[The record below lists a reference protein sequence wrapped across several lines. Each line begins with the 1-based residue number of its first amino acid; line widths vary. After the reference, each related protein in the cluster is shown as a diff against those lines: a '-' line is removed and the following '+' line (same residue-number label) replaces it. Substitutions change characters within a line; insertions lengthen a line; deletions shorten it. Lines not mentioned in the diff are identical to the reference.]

1 MRFTAT
7 DLANPTAI
15 PNVAAIADLVGRDLG
30 TTDWI
35 EVSQEQ
41 IDAFATATGDR
52 QWIHCDVERA
62 RRESPFKSTI
72 AHGYLTV
79 ALVPVLLPELLVV
92 NNCGTV
98 VNTGIEKLRLSTP
111 VLAGSRIR
119 MSATVKDVRKV
130 TGGGARA
137 NISIRFEAEGS
148 EKPACNGVVTYIYF
162 P

>member
-15 PNVAAIADLVGRDLG
+15 PNVAAIADLVDCNLG

-41 IDAFATATGDR
+41 IDAFAAATGDR

-62 RRESPFKSTI
+62 QRESPFKSTI

-79 ALVPVLLPELLVV
+79 ALVPVLLPKLLVV
-92 NNCGTV
+92 DDCRTV
-98 VNTGIEKLRLSTP
+98 INTGIEKLRLSIP

-119 MSATVKDVRKV
+119 MSATVKDARKV
-130 TGGGARA
+130 PGGGVRA
-137 NISIRFEAEGS
+137 TISIRFEVEGS
-148 EKPACNGVVTYIYF
+148 EKPACHGVVTYVYS

>member
-7 DLANPTAI
+7 DLANPTVI
-15 PNVAAIADLVGRDLG
+15 PNVAALADLVGRDLG
-30 TTDWI
+30 TTPWI

-41 IDAFATATGDR
+41 IDAFATATGDH

-62 RRESPFKSTI
+62 QRESPFKSTI

-92 NNCGTV
+92 DDCRTV
-98 VNTGIEKLRLSTP
+98 INTGIEKLRLSTP

-119 MSATVKDVRKV
+119 MSATVKDARKV
-130 TGGGARA
+130 PGGGVRA
-137 NISIRFEAEGS
+137 TISIRFEIEGS
-148 EKPACNGVVTYIYF
+148 EKPACHGVVTYVYY

>member
-15 PNVAAIADLVGRDLG
+15 PNVAAIADLVGCDLG
-30 TTDWI
+30 TTDWVEI
-35 EVSQEQ
+35 SQEQ

-62 RRESPFKSTI
+62 QRESPFKSTI

-98 VNTGIEKLRLSTP
+98 INTGIEKLRLSTP

-119 MSATVKDVRKV
+119 MSATVKDARKV
-130 TGGGARA
+130 PGGGARA
-137 NISIRFEAEGS
+137 TISIRFEAEGS
-148 EKPACNGVVTYIYF
+148 EKPACHGVVTYVYF